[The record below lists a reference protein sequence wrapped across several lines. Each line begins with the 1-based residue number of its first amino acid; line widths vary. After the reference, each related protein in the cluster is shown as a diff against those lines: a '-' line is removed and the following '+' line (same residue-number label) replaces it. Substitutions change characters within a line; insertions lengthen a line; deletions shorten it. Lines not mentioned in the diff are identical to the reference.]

1 MRYRVIEYFT
11 DLQDFNHPYKVGD
24 TFPRLGL
31 DVSKE
36 RIAELSTNKNRR
48 KKPLIEK
55 VEDFV
60 VDGEKIGEVKE
71 DVIEVTNEEV
81 IKENQF
87 TKTEINRMS
96 TSDLKDLAKLNG
108 IDDAEEMTG
117 GELKKVLI
125 EHFNL

>member
-1 MRYRVIEYFT
+1 MGYRVIEYFT

-24 TFPRLGL
+24 TFPRLGMK
-31 DVSKE
+31 VSDA
-36 RIAELSTNKNRR
+36 RISELSGNKNKR

-60 VDGEKIGEVKE
+60 VGGEKIGEIKG

-96 TSDLKDLAKLNG
+96 ASDLKDLAKVNG
-108 IDDAEEMTG
+108 FDNADEMTG
-117 GELKKVLI
+117 GELKKLLI
-125 EHFNL
+125 AHFDL